1 MLFFPKLFQNLH
13 CPMNYASM
21 KFRKSA
27 INLKNLIEKNY
38 ENCLLEKKSFRIL
51 NINIT
56 FGRHRSSIMF
66 SYYRF
71 FFTIFFVYFT
81 QIIYNCLHIMFVRG
95 TERNNYSVK
104 ITTWLNQYFLNI
116 NDNRFVSFSMPR
128 FILVHIGSYWSL
140 WLSMFVTILIYYMRI
155 KRRIFRKIF
164 YSLKI

>member
-1 MLFFPKLFQNLH
+1 
-13 CPMNYASM
+13 MNYASM

-71 FFTIFFVYFT
+71 F
-81 QIIYNCLHIMFVRG
+81 
-95 TERNNYSVK
+95 S
-104 ITTWLNQYFLNI
+104 QYFL
-116 NDNRFVSFSMPR
+116 FTLLKL
-128 FILVHIGSYWSL
+128 FIIVYI
-140 WLSMFVTILIYYMRI
+140 
-155 KRRIFRKIF
+155 
-164 YSLKI
+164 

>member
-1 MLFFPKLFQNLH
+1 MFISRFLLLCSFLLLDKLMLFFPKLFQNLH

-116 NDNRFVSFSMPR
+116 NDSFHFLCRDSFW
-128 FILVHIGSYWSL
+128 FILVHIGHCDCQCL
-140 WLSMFVTILIYYMRI
+140 
-155 KRRIFRKIF
+155 
-164 YSLKI
+164 